1 MGIMAKSK
9 STKANK
15 KPKTKKKSRALLY
28 IGIILALAG
37 LAIIVVANQADD
49 NGEEEAVTEDYSIVN
64 RPVATIIMEGGDV
77 IRVELDPA
85 GAPNTVRNFIAL
97 ASDGF
102 YDGLIF
108 HRVIPDFMIQGGC
121 PRGDGTGGPGY
132 SIRGEFSGNNFENPL
147 SHTRGVIS
155 MARSNH
161 PDSAGSQFFIMVADT
176 PHLDGQYAAFGI
188 VTEGMET
195 VDRIV
200 SVERNQSDKP
210 LEEQVIESITVETFG
225 VEYPPPDKL

>member
-37 LAIIVVANQADD
+37 LTIIIVANQAGD

-108 HRVIPDFMIQGGC
+108 HRVIPDFMIQGAA
-121 PRGDGTGGPGY
+121 PGG
-132 SIRGEFSGNNFENPL
+132 
-147 SHTRGVIS
+147 
-155 MARSNH
+155 MA
-161 PDSAGSQFFIMVADT
+161 P
-176 PHLDGQYAAFGI
+176 
-188 VTEGMET
+188 
-195 VDRIV
+195 VDR
-200 SVERNQSDKP
+200 
-210 LEEQVIESITVETFG
+210 VIASGANSPVTTLRIHSATPVGLSPWLDQIIPIRRVLNF
-225 VEYPPPDKL
+225 LSW